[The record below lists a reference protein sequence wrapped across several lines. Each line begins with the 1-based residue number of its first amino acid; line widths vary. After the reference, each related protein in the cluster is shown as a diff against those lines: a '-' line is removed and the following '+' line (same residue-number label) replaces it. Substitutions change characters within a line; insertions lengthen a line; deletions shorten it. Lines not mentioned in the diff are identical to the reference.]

1 MFSVTVKSKRMWS
14 VRECHGKL
22 KVSLYKS
29 KQSLSCL
36 CVCVYV
42 SVPQISEDE
51 DLTDLRVSTWLL
63 RGSRMCNVAFVWTAM
78 IPWINYFINA
88 LQFSKHC
95 PPEPPQSREHQSQS
109 LHTIATCA
117 PEPITAE
124 PTATPHLKKQA
135 ELYLQWCELDG
146 ILPAVRSR
154 SVLCI

>member
-1 MFSVTVKSKRMWS
+1 MMHKAEHLSGLFRQHY
-14 VRECHGKL
+14 CL
-22 KVSLYKS
+22 QIILSLYNS
-29 KQSLSCL
+29 IRARNLCLSL
-36 CVCVYV
+36 CVCVCV
-42 SVPQISEDE
+42 CVCVCFCESNISGDQ
-51 DLTDLRVSTWLL
+51 DHTDLRLSTWLL
-63 RGSRMCNVAFVWTAM
+63 CGSVVCIWAFAWTAM

-88 LQFSKHC
+88 LQI
-95 PPEPPQSREHQSQS
+95 PQALS
-109 LHTIATCA
+109 TGATTVTCA